1 MVVRQARHSKKDE
14 EFMRLALKLAE
25 KGRGKTSPN
34 PMVGAVVVKRS
45 KILAKG
51 YHRRFGGPHAEA
63 VAVKACAEEAKG
75 ATLYITLEPCC
86 YFGKTPP
93 CTDLIVESGISR
105 VVCATVDPN
114 PKVNGKGIR
123 ILKRKGIKVNLG
135 IMKEEAKRLN
145 EVYFKHTATGLPFVA
160 LAVTQTLDGRITN
173 QAAPAGARLRDIFLE
188 LPESEK
194 SQIDAVLYDANGPAL
209 SPLNSFLQT
218 THSAKRKPILLGIR
232 RESRNKIE
240 RLRKDRPIDPRSLL
254 REAVHQG
261 ITSVLFLGGAGL
273 ATILLKQK
281 LVDKVWYF
289 VSPTL
294 SGRGEDPFDDLKIK
308 KISDAVALEN
318 CEHRQSRDGL
328 VVVGYP
334 AYAGR

>member
-1 MVVRQARHSKKDE
+1 MVVRQAHHSKRDQ

-34 PMVGAVVVKRS
+34 PMVGAVVVKRGR
-45 KILAKG
+45 ILAKG
-51 YHRRFGGPHAEA
+51 YHRKFGGPHAEA
-63 VAVKACAEEAKG
+63 VAIKACAEEAKG

-123 ILKRKGIKVNLG
+123 ILRRKGIKVNLG
-135 IMKEEAKRLN
+135 IMKEEAKKLN
-145 EVYFKHTATGLPFVA
+145 EVYFKHMATGLPFVM

-173 QAAPAGARLRDIFLE
+173 QATPPGTRLRDIFLE
-188 LPESEK
+188 LPESERP
-194 SQIDAVLYDANGPAL
+194 QIDAVLYDANAPAL
-209 SPLNSFLQT
+209 LPLDSFLQAT
-218 THSAKRKPILLGIR
+218 GSAKRKPRLLGTR
-232 RESRNKIE
+232 REPRFKTE
-240 RLRKDRPIDPRSLL
+240 RLREDRLMDPQSLL
-254 REAVHQG
+254 KEAAHQG
-261 ITSVLFLGGAGL
+261 ITSVFLVGGARL

-281 LVDKVWYF
+281 LVDKIWYF
-289 VSPTL
+289 ISPAL
-294 SGRGEDPFDDLKIK
+294 SGRGEEPFGDLKIR
-308 KISDAVALEN
+308 KISDAVSLEN
-318 CEHRQSRDGL
+318 CEHRQSKDGL